1 MIKFKYIIGANIE
14 LDVVANI
21 LPAEPDVDYAGGVD
35 IESVK
40 LNGLYV
46 ETDEIYIR
54 TNLTAPDYRLDSLDS
69 LLELEALE
77 VASKEKSNE
86 ITEP

>member
-14 LDVVANI
+14 LDVVAKIIPDEPEVNFI
-21 LPAEPDVDYAGGVD
+21 GGAE

-46 ETDEIYIR
+46 ETDDIYIR
-54 TNLTAPDYRLDSLDS
+54 TNLGAPNYRLDSLDS

-77 VASKEKSNE
+77 VASKQ
-86 ITEP
+86 

>member
-14 LDVVANI
+14 LDVVASI
-21 LPAEPDVDYAGGVD
+21 LPVDPEVYHSGGAE

-46 ETDEIYIR
+46 ETKDIHIR
-54 TNLTAPDYRLDSLDS
+54 IDQRTQHTFESLDD
-69 LLELEALE
+69 LLWHKAMEI
-77 VASKEKSNE
+77 ASEENNNE
-86 ITEP
+86 ISV

>member
-14 LDVVANI
+14 LDVVASTKG
-21 LPAEPDVDYAGGVD
+21 DVE

-54 TNLTAPDYRLDSLDS
+54 TNLTPPNYRLDSLDS

-77 VASKEKSNE
+77 IASKEKGNG
-86 ITEP
+86 TNNG